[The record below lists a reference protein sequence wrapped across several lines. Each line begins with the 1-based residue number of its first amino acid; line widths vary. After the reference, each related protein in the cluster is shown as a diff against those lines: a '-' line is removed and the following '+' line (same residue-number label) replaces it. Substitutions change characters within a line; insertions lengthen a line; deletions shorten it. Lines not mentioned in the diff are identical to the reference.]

1 MREDLGCGYNWVDRR
16 REDER
21 AAIQRGRQ
29 VQLHDFDG
37 ACNQFRGV
45 FLDSIDFIT
54 QSGTPRW
61 WSAAQLIAAA
71 VDALGGAHLQP
82 NGETSGATFRAFIEN
97 RFPPDYKPYAA
108 HLYKVLR
115 CGLLHAGR
123 VDKFGRSANDATIG
137 SIYLTHRDIKPVIG
151 PKKTLTI
158 SVPHLR
164 KALVAAFH
172 DFRASP
178 TAEERTNF
186 PLRFEIVLVSPW
198 EDQVAV
204 DCSGVAT
211 LASASPSGSG
221 TIFPPNGMKGSRR

>member
-1 MREDLGCGYNWVDRR
+1 M
-16 REDER
+16 
-21 AAIQRGRQ
+21 
-29 VQLHDFDG
+29 HDFYG
-37 ACNQFRGV
+37 ACKRFREA

-71 VDALGGAHLQP
+71 VDALGGAHLPP
-82 NGETSGATFRAFIEN
+82 NGETSGATFQAFVKK

-108 HLYKVLR
+108 HLYKILR

-123 VDKFGRSANDATIG
+123 VDKFGRSANDATLG

-151 PKKTLTI
+151 PKQTLTI

-178 TAEERTNF
+178 TEEERTNF
-186 PLRFEIVLVSPW
+186 PLRFEIVLASPW

-204 DCSGVAT
+204 DSSGVAT

-221 TIFPPNGMKGSRR
+221 TVFPD